1 LKDLSVF
8 VVTEHRIR
16 RLEEF
21 VRDTFPEYVLRERE
35 DTRVRYEVS
44 GPELRISEIFARIE
58 DHKQSLLLADY
69 GVSQTSLEQVFNMH
83 AAKAERLK
91 EDRIV
96 PDKAES
102 LKGDRIVQ
110 ATPLADTII
119 TQDEEGS
126 IEMYC

>member
-1 LKDLSVF
+1 
-8 VVTEHRIR
+8 
-16 RLEEF
+16 
-21 VRDTFPEYVLRERE
+21 
-35 DTRVRYEVS
+35 
-44 GPELRISEIFARIE
+44 
-58 DHKQSLLLADY
+58 
-69 GVSQTSLEQVFNMH
+69 MH